1 MLKKGEIRLVEIP
14 GSNGYEQTGTRPA
27 IIMAEAEANIA
38 IVIPFTSNV
47 RALRY
52 PHTIEVN
59 PSVSNG
65 LKTESVALVFQL
77 RAIDKKRIKNKLGMI
92 GSKEIGK
99 IDKMV
104 KEMLSIH

>member
-1 MLKKGEIRLVEIP
+1 MMKKGEIRLVEIP

-27 IIMAEAEANIA
+27 IVLSEVEANIA
-38 IVIPFTSNV
+38 IVIPFTSNI

-59 PSVSNG
+59 PSVSSG

-77 RAIDKKRIKNKLGMI
+77 RAIDKKRIKTKLGTL
-92 GSKEIGK
+92 GNNEINK
-99 IDKMV
+99 IDKMI
-104 KEMLSIH
+104 KEMLFIQ